1 MQKDRKFEI
10 LESTAWANLYDDDIV
25 RFYELEK
32 SIVREYGT
40 LEGKH
45 NLLADLIRNAL
56 GNSDFSQ
63 DFG

>member
-1 MQKDRKFEI
+1 MQKDRKFQI
-10 LESTAWANLYDDDIV
+10 LESTAWANLTDDDV
-25 RFYELEK
+25 VKFYELEK

-56 GNSDFSQ
+56 DCPEFLRE
-63 DFG
+63 FK